1 MPCTLRN
8 AVTGVG
14 CAVVNLD
21 NMACSV
27 PVYHFA
33 NGRMYRR
40 FGVLLL
46 VAGLMA
52 GCAAAPTPQGIQD
65 PNESANRSVHNFNVG
80 VDRVLLRPA
89 SQVYGTVVPRPVRNG
104 ISNFSENLDEPGAFI
119 NHLLQGRVDLAAQ
132 NALRFAVNTTAGVG
146 GLMDAA
152 SWLGMPE
159 ATTDFGETLHRWGA
173 AEGNYVEL
181 PLTGPSTTR
190 DSWGS
195 VVDIVLNPLT
205 YAQESAVTD
214 KVLAADTAST
224 IGQRYTFSETIDSVL
239 YDSADSYA
247 QARLLYLQNRR
258 FELGQEV
265 ADDNFEDPYEDPYAE

>member
-1 MPCTLRN
+1 MPCNKVN
-8 AVTGVG
+8 AAFGVG
-14 CAVVNLD
+14 CAVVD
-21 NMACSV
+21 ERNMACSDS
-27 PVYHFA
+27 A
-33 NGRMYRR
+33 DR
-40 FGVLLL
+40 FLAGSICRNFGTLLF
-46 VAGLMA
+46 VAGLTA
-52 GCAAAPTPQGIQD
+52 GCAAAPTPQAIQD
-65 PNESANRSVHNFNVG
+65 PNESANRTVHAFNTG
-80 VDRVLLRPA
+80 VDRALLRPA
-89 SQVYGTVVPRPVRNG
+89 SQVYGTVVPKPVRKG

-119 NHLLQGRVDLAAQ
+119 NHLLQGRIDLAAQ
-132 NALRFAVNTTAGVG
+132 NVLRFAVNTTAGVG

-181 PLTGPSTTR
+181 PLSGPSTTR

-195 VVDIVLNPLT
+195 VVDIALNPLT
-205 YAQESAVTD
+205 YIDNASITD
-214 KVLAADTAST
+214 KVLAADTAAT
-224 IGQRYTFSETIDSVL
+224 IGDRYTFGETFDSVL

>member
-1 MPCTLRN
+1 M
-8 AVTGVG
+8 GVE
-14 CAVVNLD
+14 CAVVDLD

-27 PVYHFA
+27 PV
-33 NGRMYRR
+33 RR
-40 FGVLLL
+40 FVHGNTCRNLGVLLL
-46 VAGLMA
+46 AAGLTA

-65 PNESANRSVHNFNVG
+65 PRESTNRSVHNFNVG

-89 SQVYGTVVPRPVRNG
+89 SQVYGTVVPKPVRRG

-119 NHLLQGRVDLAAQ
+119 NHVLQGRIDLAAQ

-159 ATTDFGETLHRWGA
+159 ATTDFGETLHRWGV

-181 PLTGPSTTR
+181 PLTGPSTAR
-190 DSWGS
+190 DSVGA
-195 VVDIVLNPLT
+195 VVDIFLNPLS
-205 YAQESAVTD
+205 YAQESAIT
-214 KVLAADTAST
+214 DTALAVNT
-224 IGQRYTFSETIDSVL
+224 AATLDTRYTFGENFDSVL

-265 ADDNFEDPYEDPYAE
+265 GDDNFEDPYEDPYAQ